1 MSSIFNAPLKK
12 NYGWNSR
19 HKGLFKMAFPLHSNF
34 HFLLCYF
41 FYFFLGGG
49 RGAKIAQV
57 EINTNLKR
65 SGSVK
70 AVACFSFKNS
80 IHIFPLEAI
89 RTCAGYLSFFWPKK
103 CKMLMTMSDK
113 LNSVEF
119 RKTRVN
125 TVWTVRQN
133 VGSFHWYW
141 QTSLRSSSQ
150 NHCRWGLYPVTWS
163 RIC

>member
-1 MSSIFNAPLKK
+1 ML
-12 NYGWNSR
+12 
-19 HKGLFKMAFPLHSNF
+19 
-34 HFLLCYF
+34 
-41 FYFFLGGG
+41 FFLFFSGGG